1 MKIEGVLLKI
11 LERRVILKIF
21 FGEEN
26 RFGEYT
32 GKDIFGTRD
41 LEKIFR

>member
-21 FGEEN
+21 FWGEE
-26 RFGEYT
+26 
-32 GKDIFGTRD
+32 ID
-41 LEKIFR
+41 LENIPARISLERVI